1 MSNLARV
8 ERVYSQTMPNL
19 VSDAAPIRTTQLGLI
34 GKRGIDIVVSSLA
47 ILLLLPLL
55 GLLCAAVWLSDGRS
69 PIFKHRRIGRHGAS
83 FSCLKIRSM
92 VSNADE
98 VLRRHLEENA
108 EARAEWAQNH
118 KLVDDP
124 RVTALGQLLRKS
136 SLDELPQLFNVLR
149 GEMSLVGP
157 RPIVDAEVAR
167 YGEAFAQCFSVPPG
181 ITGLWQVSG
190 RSEIGY
196 NERVALDL
204 RYAQGWN
211 LGRDVAI
218 LFKTV
223 PAVLFQKGSY

>member
-1 MSNLARV
+1 
-8 ERVYSQTMPNL
+8 
-19 VSDAAPIRTTQLGLI
+19 
-34 GKRGIDIVVSSLA
+34 
-47 ILLLLPLL
+47 
-55 GLLCAAVWLSDGRS
+55 
-69 PIFKHRRIGRHGAS
+69 
-83 FSCLKIRSM
+83 M

-196 NERVALDL
+196 TERVALDL

>member
-1 MSNLARV
+1 MSNVAQIGDKCSQKMPRVVSNAVPTRSAR
-8 ERVYSQTMPNL
+8 
-19 VSDAAPIRTTQLGLI
+19 LGRI
-34 GKRGIDIVVSSLA
+34 GKRGIDISVSSIS

-69 PIFKHRRIGRHGAS
+69 PIFKHRRIGRNGIG

-92 VSNADE
+92 VSDSDA
-98 VLRRHLEENA
+98 VLRRHLEQNA

-124 RVTALGQLLRKS
+124 RVTALGQFLRKS

-157 RPIVDAEVAR
+157 RPIVDAEVTR

-196 NERVALDL
+196 SERIALDL